1 MDAVQPHQIFQFCN
15 RDLIFHHQR
24 TRATMAIDNSLERKV
39 KDVAAGFVGGATQVL
54 IGQPFD
60 LIKIRLQTGTGTA
73 TSASGIIKNVIKN
86 EGILAFYKGTL
97 PPLFGVGACVSLQ
110 FYGFHE
116 TKRYFLNKNNTNT
129 LSLWPQT
136 YICGAMAGIVNT
148 PVTTPVEQLRIL
160 SQASADKLSI
170 KSVIS
175 NIYGSNGVKGLF
187 RGFNI
192 TLCREI
198 QSYGV
203 WFLSYE
209 TMINQLIQ
217 WQGYKSRNDIN
228 TLQLLTCGALAGNFL
243 WLSAYPLD
251 VIKSNIQSDGFNS
264 KSKFSGKSINV
275 IRHIMATSGLQGF
288 WKGIGP
294 CLMRATPCS
303 AGTFASVELALRVL
317 G

>member
-1 MDAVQPHQIFQFCN
+1 MS
-15 RDLIFHHQR
+15 
-24 TRATMAIDNSLERKV
+24 IDNSLERKV
-39 KDVAAGFVGGATQVL
+39 KDIAAGFVGGATQVL

-60 LIKIRLQTGTGTA
+60 LIKIRLQTGT
-73 TSASGIIKNVIKN
+73 SESSSSIIKNVIKN
-86 EGILAFYKGTL
+86 EGALAFYKGTL

-116 TKRYFLNKNNTNT
+116 TKRYFLNKNNTSSLT
-129 LSLWPQT
+129 LWPQT
-136 YICGAMAGIVNT
+136 YICGAVAGIVNT

-160 SQASADKLSI
+160 SQSSHEKILINSL
-170 KSVIS
+170 VR
-175 NIYGSNGVKGLF
+175 NIYQNNGFGGLF

-192 TLCREI
+192 TLLREI

-209 TMINQLIQ
+209 IMITQLIKV
-217 WQGYKSRNDIN
+217 QGYKSRNDIN

-243 WLSAYPLD
+243 WLSAYPID
-251 VIKSNIQSDGFNS
+251 VIKSNIQSDGFG
-264 KSKFSGKSINV
+264 KESKFSGKSMNV
-275 IRHIMATSGLQGF
+275 IKHIMSTAGVRGF

-303 AGTFASVELALRVL
+303 AGTFASVELALRVM